1 MKRFIITSFALA
13 SMTSVMTSLSSAAIP
28 VIDNANLAQA
38 RQITENTQS
47 IMESD
52 AKIMEFT
59 QKTLQAVTGD
69 RTSESG
75 ELGNLALGD
84 FKMGSAPD
92 LGSVI
97 AGGIL
102 SFAGMGQGA
111 QENVSK
117 LINAMQLVKSISGLA
132 GDDRRE
138 FDKTYESFVNVT
150 ATVMGLVD
158 STQGAIATRSDSY
171 VAGAGKIGGA
181 KDLKGSIDQNSQL
194 QAQNGITINELIGTV
209 NTATMAINQQ
219 NLDDIAKQSALS
231 KITKKADWN
240 LGQ

>member
-231 KITKKADWN
+231 KITKKAVWN

>member
-1 MKRFIITSFALA
+1 MISRWALLLIWGLR
-13 SMTSVMTSLSSAAIP
+13 S
-28 VIDNANLAQA
+28 
-38 RQITENTQS
+38 
-47 IMESD
+47 
-52 AKIMEFT
+52 
-59 QKTLQAVTGD
+59 
-69 RTSESG
+69 
-75 ELGNLALGD
+75 
-84 FKMGSAPD
+84 
-92 LGSVI
+92 
-97 AGGIL
+97 GGIL

-111 QENVSK
+111 QENISK

-132 GDDRRE
+132 DDDRRE

-171 VAGAGKIGGA
+171 VEGAGKIGGA

-231 KITKKADWN
+231 KITKKAVGIWVSDNSTFHSWMFDN
-240 LGQ
+240 CTHRVQPSDTHCTV